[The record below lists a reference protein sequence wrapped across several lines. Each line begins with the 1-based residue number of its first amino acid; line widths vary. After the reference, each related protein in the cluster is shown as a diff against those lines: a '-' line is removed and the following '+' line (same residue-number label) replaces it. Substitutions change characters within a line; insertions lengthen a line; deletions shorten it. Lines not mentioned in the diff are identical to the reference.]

1 MTNHS
6 STVNSFL
13 NQERLRQAAALAG
26 PNTDPVAVIHCSS
39 MFGWSDILDKLRD
52 DKAIGDAEVWV
63 HGRYMTYHG
72 QSRAIWNLSSQTP
85 SPSVAD
91 SLAGIAKRTDKEA
104 HASVMRGLEQAQRG
118 EFADPPDLD
127 EGERLAAMIPDE
139 SDELTAKDGFLAV
152 VNELAVTTRQSKAEV
167 LRNAVNC
174 YHKYVWD
181 LIEQE
186 VQAEIDAHRKE
197 KRNTPPSD

>member
-1 MTNHS
+1 MKRLLA
-6 STVNSFL
+6 FL
-13 NQERLRQAAALAG
+13 FASRWRAAAALVEAQ
-26 PNTDPVAVIHCSS
+26 
-39 MFGWSDILDKLRD
+39 KLRD
-52 DKAIGDAEVWV
+52 LCAAVYQVCGALDA
-63 HGRYMTYHG
+63 
-72 QSRAIWNLSSQTP
+72 
-85 SPSVAD
+85 
-91 SLAGIAKRTDKEA
+91 RTDVLDALSDASVGNYTGDPLSLLPCPPSESWLFRNKEA

-197 KRNTPPSD
+197 KRNTPPTD